1 MELGRLQTLLVGKA
15 VPFVRKGTR
24 SAIAKA
30 PLSGAASV
38 TCLGV
43 DGDEQGDTR
52 IHGGVDKAI
61 HQYPR
66 EHYAQW
72 QHLIG
77 QHPLFAHAGAFGEN
91 LSTVGM
97 TEQNICLGD
106 VIRCGSVMLEVSQT
120 RQPCWK
126 LNDRFGVPDMALRMQ
141 RNAMTG
147 WYYRVVEEG
156 VLCPGDAFTLLD
168 RPYPAWS
175 LARVVSVLYRRTL
188 DRDELTGLATLP
200 LVPSWQRLVARRL
213 EQAQVED
220 WGPRLAGP
228 VA

>member
-1 MELGRLQTLLVGKA
+1 MALGRLDALLVGKA
-15 VPFVRKGTR
+15 VPFVRHGTR

-30 PLSGAASV
+30 PLSGATAALF
-38 TCLGV
+38 LGLE
-43 DGDEQGDTR
+43 GDEQGDLR

-72 QHLIG
+72 QGRLG
-77 QHPLFAHAGAFGEN
+77 QHPLLAQPGAFGEN
-91 LSTVGM
+91 LSTTGM
-97 TEQNICLGD
+97 TEETVCLGD
-106 VIRCGSVMLEVSQT
+106 VIRCGSALLEVSQT

-126 LNDRFGVPDMALRMQ
+126 LNDRFAVPDMALRMQ
-141 RNAMTG
+141 HMGMTG

-156 VLCPGDAFTLLD
+156 QLCAGDVFTLVA
-168 RPYPAWS
+168 RPCPDWN

-188 DRDELTGLATLP
+188 DRDELEGLGALP

-213 EQAQVED
+213 EQVQVED
-220 WGPRLAGP
+220 WGPRLGGP
-228 VA
+228 LD